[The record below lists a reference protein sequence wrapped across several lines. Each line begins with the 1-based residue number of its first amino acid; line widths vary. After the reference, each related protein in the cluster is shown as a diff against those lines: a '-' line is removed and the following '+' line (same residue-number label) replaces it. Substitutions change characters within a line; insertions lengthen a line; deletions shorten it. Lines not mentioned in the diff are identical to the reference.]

1 MITQPQS
8 HLEARPDAADVQ
20 HRRPL
25 HLPGR
30 LRLRPV
36 LKESRSI
43 DTHVPNIALAGFQL
57 LIGYEWLLAGGDK
70 LLLGTFPAHLGGML
84 LSLVKGGHLVGFF
97 AALLQGLVTPHGV
110 LFGSLIEWGETL
122 AGLGLMAAGLVVLLR
137 PLAGRSLRGA
147 SARMF
152 MFGDWLLARLAPS
165 AALGMGLLGV
175 SYFFLDDLPTPWFVP
190 SVAFGGAIDTGLFLA
205 VASVIL
211 VVSQFIQRHS
221 GR

>member
-1 MITQPQS
+1 MITQPEP

-20 HRRPL
+20 RGRPL

-30 LRLRPV
+30 PRLLPV
-36 LKESRSI
+36 PKDSRVI

-57 LIGYEWLLAGGDK
+57 LIGYAWLLAGGDK

-84 LSLVKGGHLVGFF
+84 LSLVTGGHLVGFF
-97 AALLQGLVTPHGV
+97 ADLLQGFVASHGV
-110 LFGSLIEWGETL
+110 LFGYLIEWGETL

-137 PLAGRSLRGA
+137 PLAGRSLSGR

-152 MFGDWLLARLAPS
+152 MYGDRLFARLALL
-165 AALGMGLLGV
+165 AAIGVGLLGV
-175 SYFFLDDLPTPWFVP
+175 SYFFLDGLPTPWFVP
-190 SVAFGGAIDTGLFLA
+190 SVAFGGALDTGLFLA
-205 VASVIL
+205 IASVIL
-211 VVSQFIQRHS
+211 VVSQLMQRHS